1 LHLCRALAQN
11 LVKGERQ
18 EWSLIRR
25 HSSESIF
32 GVQLA
37 GAHLDTLTR
46 AVQLLT
52 DPQND
57 IAVDFIDLNVGCPV
71 DLITKKGMG
80 CALVTRPAHL
90 TALLRG
96 MVDTAQHVPVTV
108 KLRIGAQD
116 YSNKIAGSDAV
127 PVERR
132 GTIHRDILPHLSEV
146 GVSAVTIHGRSHRQR
161 YLRAADW
168 QYIAHCTEILAEHNI
183 PLIGNGD
190 IHNWEEAQRH
200 FEQDHVTALM
210 IARSALIKPWIFKAR
225 TRPCH
230 VTIRRVFMSKK

>member
-1 LHLCRALAQN
+1 MNSVSNHCNYFRALAQN
-11 LVKGERQ
+11 IVKGERQ

-25 HSSESIF
+25 HQSEAIF

-37 GAHLDTLTR
+37 GAHVDTLTR

-52 DPQND
+52 DPENE
-57 IAVDFIDLNVGCPV
+57 ISVDFIDLNVGCPI

-108 KLRIGAQD
+108 KLRTGAQD
-116 YSNKIAGSDAV
+116 YSNKLHGPDHV
-127 PVERR
+127 PVEKR
-132 GTIHRDILPHLSEV
+132 GTIHRDILPQLAEI
-146 GVSAVTIHGRSHRQR
+146 GVSAVTIHGRSQRQR

-168 QYIAHCTEILAEHNI
+168 QYIAHCGELLSAHNI
-183 PLIGNGD
+183 PLIG
-190 IHNWEEAQRH
+190 
-200 FEQDHVTALM
+200 
-210 IARSALIKPWIFKAR
+210 K
-225 TRPCH
+225 
-230 VTIRRVFMSKK
+230 